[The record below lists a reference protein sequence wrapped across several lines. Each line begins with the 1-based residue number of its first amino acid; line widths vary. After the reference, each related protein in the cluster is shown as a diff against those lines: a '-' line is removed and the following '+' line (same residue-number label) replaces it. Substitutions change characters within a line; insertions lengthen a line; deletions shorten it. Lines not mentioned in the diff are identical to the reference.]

1 MWQQRNWKKP
11 LSLTRPSIS
20 LNRLQVH
27 NLRTAYLCFVPSPT
41 GSASCVLAFK
51 CISASSSF
59 ETCLLGL
66 GRENSHQSTFEYFHV
81 CQREQQNGENS
92 HQSQIV
98 TKFSS
103 SRCSH
108 SKKLWMCYCASE
120 LQFHWQLWACTFV
133 LGHFL
138 SENSFRFDFFP
149 SCCRFGMHVTCFSTS
164 SPLAIFELKTSSQIF
179 IFGSWVFV
187 GPLRQFLWV

>member
-11 LSLTRPSIS
+11 LSLTRPAIS
-20 LNRLQVH
+20 LNRLEAH
-27 NLRTAYLCFVPSPT
+27 NLRTPYLCFVPSPT
-41 GSASCVLAFK
+41 GSSSCVLAFK

-66 GRENSHQSTFEYFHV
+66 GREIVISQRLNIFMFVKESNKMVRTHISH
-81 CQREQQNGENS
+81 
-92 HQSQIV
+92 
-98 TKFSS
+98 
-103 SRCSH
+103 
-108 SKKLWMCYCASE
+108 KLWQNSPALDVHTARSCECAIVPQSCNFTDSCE
-120 LQFHWQLWACTFV
+120 LV
-133 LGHFL
+133 LLFWDFL

-149 SCCRFGMHVTCFSTS
+149 SCCQFGMHVTCFSTS